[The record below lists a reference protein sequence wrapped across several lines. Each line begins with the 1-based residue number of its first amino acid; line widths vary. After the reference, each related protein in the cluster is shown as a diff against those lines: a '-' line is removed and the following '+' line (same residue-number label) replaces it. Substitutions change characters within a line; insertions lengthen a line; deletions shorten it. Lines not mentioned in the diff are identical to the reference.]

1 MKLTTQEIYTTND
14 REANHDADNPQ
25 LYDLCS
31 IYDFHDD
38 PPADLIDDWYGRL
51 YEPFPEIIVR
61 KIGNTWYT
69 ISTDCEGTESLADK
83 VKRLIF
89 TDPLPEMTLSERTA
103 IAG

>member
-25 LYDLCS
+25 LYDL
-31 IYDFHDD
+31 
-38 PPADLIDDWYGRL
+38 YGRL